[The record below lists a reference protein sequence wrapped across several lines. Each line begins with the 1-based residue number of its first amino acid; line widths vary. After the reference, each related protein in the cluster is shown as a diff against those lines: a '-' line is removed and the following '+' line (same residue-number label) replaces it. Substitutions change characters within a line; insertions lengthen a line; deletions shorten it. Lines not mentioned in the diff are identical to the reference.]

1 MAGGGYPVAPATP
14 VAVPTL
20 SAAGDFCCK
29 GRSNERVEPM
39 QGVTV
44 QIAPGTDDDYP
55 ATIAVDPDIEW
66 TDELCAETIAGVLR
80 SIVDAAEDVNP
91 VAFQMAVVRALS
103 GGS

>member
-1 MAGGGYPVAPATP
+1 MAGGDFSVTPATP

-44 QIAPGTDDDYP
+44 RIDVGTDDDYP
-55 ATIAVDPDIEW
+55 CSVTVDPEIEW

-91 VAFQMAVVRALS
+91 VAFQMAVVKALS
-103 GGS
+103 GGA